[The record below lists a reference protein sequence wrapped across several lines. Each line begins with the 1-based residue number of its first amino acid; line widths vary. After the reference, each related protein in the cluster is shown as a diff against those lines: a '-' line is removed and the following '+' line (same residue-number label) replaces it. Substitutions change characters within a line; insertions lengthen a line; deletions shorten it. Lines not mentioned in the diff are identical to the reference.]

1 MFALLQQ
8 IRFGLLKYKQL
19 IMKKV
24 FALLLGLMVIFT
36 SCSDDDSDGDSG
48 QLDTSLIVGTW
59 NLEDTDID
67 GTTSTTIQNQP
78 VQFTANTELIS
89 ANFTLTFSSNG
100 DYDAQGQSSYR
111 VTTALFPEQIIDSDI
126 ASASGT
132 YTINDREIIFTG
144 DSFIGVF
151 GDQVPN
157 LDGLELSINTLT
169 DTRLVLDVQGTVQQ
183 QLFGTEADVDV
194 DGFIEFSKN

>member
-1 MFALLQQ
+1 
-8 IRFGLLKYKQL
+8 
-19 IMKKV
+19 MKKV
-24 FALLLGLMVIFT
+24 FVLILGLVLIFT
-36 SCSDDDSDGDSG
+36 SCSDDDSDGSSD
-48 QLDTSLIVGTW
+48 QFDPSLIIGTW

-78 VQFTANTELIS
+78 VQFTANTELMS
-89 ANFTLTFSSNG
+89 ADFTLTFDSNG

-126 ASASGT
+126 QSATGT

-157 LDGLELSINTLT
+157 LDGLELTINTLT
-169 DTRLVLDVQGTVQQ
+169 DTRLILDVEGTVQQ

-194 DGFIEFSKN
+194 DGFIEFSKS

>member
-1 MFALLQQ
+1 
-8 IRFGLLKYKQL
+8 
-19 IMKKV
+19 MKKV
-24 FALLLGLMVIFT
+24 FALLLGLSVLFT
-36 SCSDDDSDGDSG
+36 SCSDDDSNGDNGSI
-48 QLDTSLIVGTW
+48 DSSLIEGTW
-59 NLEDTDID
+59 NLENTDID

-78 VQFTANTELIS
+78 VQFVANTELVS
-89 ANFTLTFSSNG
+89 ADFTMVFSSNG
-100 DYDAQGQSSYR
+100 NYNAQGQSSYR

-126 ASASGT
+126 ASASGS
-132 YTINDREIIFTG
+132 YTINDREIIFDG

-157 LDGLELSINTLT
+157 LDGLELSISTLT
-169 DTRLVLDVQGTVQQ
+169 DTRLVLDVQGMVQQ